1 MDTSSEMVVWR
12 TTMNTGKNS
21 IFEVN
26 VLKPPVAKVA
36 LIDCNQNPYQ
46 MIAKVTST
54 YKGTLEPDDIL
65 DQAVINQALDDL
77 KKTKLQTPMEMLHF
91 VFLIK
96 DVTRAFT
103 HQLVRYRVG
112 TSFAQESMRFYG
124 AKNVYR
130 VLATGDCA
138 TAENLDRYARGVAH
152 SIWCYAQLIEDGSP
166 SEDARGILPTNIL
179 TSIFFD
185 CSMRTLQQ
193 IYTQRMCCQA
203 QQGEWQV
210 VLPQMKKL
218 IKYEMGEGIADVLS
232 APYERGEP
240 CGYRASFDRPCIWD
254 SKRKKEMEDLDNSLL
269 RI

>member
-1 MDTSSEMVVWR
+1 MENPSGTVIWR
-12 TTMNTGKNS
+12 TTSNVGLLN
-21 IFEVN
+21 IFEINLV
-26 VLKPPVAKVA
+26 KPPAAKVH
-36 LIDCNQNPYQ
+36 LIDFNHDPYQ

-54 YKGTLEPDDIL
+54 YKGILEPDDVEQEII
-65 DQAVINQALDDL
+65 DQALDDL
-77 KKTKLQTPMEMLHF
+77 KKTPLQTPAEMLHF

-124 AKNVYR
+124 AKRVYR
-130 VLATGDCA
+130 ILVTGNCA
-138 TAENLDRYARGVAH
+138 ASGELGVYSRGVA
-152 SIWCYAQLIEDGSP
+152 SAIQSYAELLDQGVP
-166 SEDARGILPTNIL
+166 SEDARGVLPTNIL
-179 TSIFFD
+179 TSIFFS

-210 VLPQMKKL
+210 VLPQMRKL
-218 IKYEMGEGIADVLS
+218 IEYEMDTGISDMLS

-240 CGYRASFDRPCIWD
+240 CGYRASFDRPCKWQ
-254 SKRKKEMEDLDNSLL
+254 KG
-269 RI
+269 